1 MIPNLLS
8 AALTLIPPVTFKYYK
23 FKSNTI
29 NERGLDISTYE
40 SPITVKGLIRPV
52 PAEKYE
58 ELDLNLQREHIY
70 VHVPK
75 NVLSLRV
82 QESPDKIEYNGAFY
96 FVVQIVNWFN
106 YNGWSS
112 GIAARTE

>member
-8 AALTLIPPVTFKYYK
+8 AALTLIPSVTFKYYK
-23 FKSNTI
+23 FKSNTV
-29 NERGLDISTYE
+29 NDRGLDVSTYE
-40 SPITVKGLIRPV
+40 NPITVQGMIRPV

-58 ELDLNLQREHIY
+58 ELNLNLQRDHIY

-82 QESPDKIEYNGAFY
+82 QESPDKIEYNGATY
-96 FVVQIVNWFN
+96 FIVSIINWFN
-106 YNGWSS
+106 YNGWTSC
-112 GIAARTE
+112 IAARSE